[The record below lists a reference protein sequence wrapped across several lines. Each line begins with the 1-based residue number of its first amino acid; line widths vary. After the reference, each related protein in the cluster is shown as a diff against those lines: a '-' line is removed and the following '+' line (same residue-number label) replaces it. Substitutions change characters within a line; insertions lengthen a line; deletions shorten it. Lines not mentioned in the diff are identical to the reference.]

1 MDPKRQP
8 LPDLA
13 RACALFGI
21 ALVNVEFFASVS
33 TGAVL
38 ESALV
43 SASDRAVWWIVATF
57 LMFKSYSLFAMRV
70 AGRRRYATSSVAR
83 AACR

>member
-1 MDPKRQP
+1 
-8 LPDLA
+8 
-13 RACALFGI
+13 LFGL
-21 ALVNVEFFASVS
+21 ALVNMDFLARI
-33 TGAVL
+33 TADAVL
-38 ESALV
+38 GSALV
-43 SASDRAVWWIVATF
+43 SVSYRAVWWIVATF